1 MSDATKANVNMER
14 VDAFGILANTGWN
27 NVSVT
32 QKVSVLCDKTG
43 GWSAWR
49 NYRLAYGVHSKDGIT
64 DRKPTKL
71 KWVGK
76 TIPTEYDPTIEELF
90 KDITLKNGESYYLLF
105 SRLDVK
111 NRFQEAYRILVEAA
125 LYRFQDLYMHMPVRE
140 DARADDDPMREDARA
155 DDDPVREDARVDD
168 DPVREDARV
177 DDDRPTNMRK
187 RGRSDLN
194 LMQVSELL
202 DELSIHC
209 S

>member
-14 VDAFGILANTGWN
+14 VDPFGILANTGWN

-49 NYRLAYGVHSKDGIT
+49 NYRLAYGVQIKDGIT

-140 DARADDDPMREDARA
+140 DAR
-155 DDDPVREDARVDD
+155 VDD